1 MGSASI
7 SEHLPCSGCD
17 TKSCRFSSEPSH
29 SSQAVDMCWD
39 LVSPPFKRISRHS
52 LHGHSY
58 MSALYSSVVRDNTEF
73 WWTEN
78 EFQLIFHCK
87 NKAMKVF
94 WSTCVFYKIKRFF
107 RQQVIS
113 HWASPRGNSRL
124 STLLQFSKQSLQVQ
138 VLIACWLQAWEAG
151 TESYTVIRMRKLR
164 LREVKRLG
172 QGPIAQKQQG
182 RALSS
187 GFMMLI
193 TWECSVLTL
202 SGIQLL
208 CSWFD
213 LCPCVYLWESSGIW
227 RVSI

>member
-1 MGSASI
+1 MVSVLPSRYLPRQAPVCVCIVVLLSFNATFNGNQYSIRRIIPCIFMGSASI

-29 SSQAVDMCWD
+29 SSQAVDMCWG

-94 WSTCVFYKIKRFF
+94 WSTCMFYKIKRFF
-107 RQQVIS
+107 WQQVIS

-124 STLLQFSKQSLQVQ
+124 STLL
-138 VLIACWLQAWEAG
+138 
-151 TESYTVIRMRKLR
+151 
-164 LREVKRLG
+164 
-172 QGPIAQKQQG
+172 
-182 RALSS
+182 
-187 GFMMLI
+187 
-193 TWECSVLTL
+193 
-202 SGIQLL
+202 
-208 CSWFD
+208 
-213 LCPCVYLWESSGIW
+213 
-227 RVSI
+227 